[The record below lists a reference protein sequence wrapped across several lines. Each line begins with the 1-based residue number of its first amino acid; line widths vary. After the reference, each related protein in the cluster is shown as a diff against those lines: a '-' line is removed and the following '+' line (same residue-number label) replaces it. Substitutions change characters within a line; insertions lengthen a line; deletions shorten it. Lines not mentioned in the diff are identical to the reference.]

1 MVFTVLFSVLF
12 LTVGFIMGWMGNEK
26 YTTLLHKETHEFDE
40 LFEEN
45 PHPELFDKNG
55 KLNRGEYMYMTFDL
69 GYDPDEFDPEDIIG
83 PDHHP

>member
-12 LTVGFIMGWMGNEK
+12 LTVGFIMGWTGNEK
-26 YTTLLHKETHEFDE
+26 YTALLNKESHEFDE

-55 KLNRGEYMYMTFDL
+55 KLHRGEYMYMTFDL
-69 GYDPDEFDPEDIIG
+69 GYDPDEFDPEDISG
-83 PDHHP
+83 PHDHP